1 MKKTFLQTAR
11 LLVGI
16 LFIFSGLIKAN
27 DPLGL
32 SYKMQEFFDVWHM
45 YALDTYT
52 LGFSVI
58 MIVFEILAG
67 VAVILGWRMR
77 IFAWLLLLLI
87 IFFSFLTGYAVI
99 SGKVRECG
107 CFGNCIPIQAMGSFI
122 KDLIL
127 LFLISILF
135 IYRKEI
141 ESRMSKNSSLLIL
154 GLTVLFSFS
163 VQWYVL
169 RYLPLVD
176 CLPFKQGANI
186 PEKMRPPA
194 NAIPDSTVIHFVY
207 EKNHKKM
214 EFTANHLPADL
225 DSTYTFI
232 KRYDK
237 LIRKGNTEPEIKDF
251 SLISESGN
259 DSTLEILDKPGYQLM
274 LISRNFP
281 ETNPHWNKS
290 FILLY
295 TLAKSKNIP
304 VFVAT
309 SNQKEA
315 ETWLEANNL
324 NIEKGLTGY
333 PPLSALQDAPQLLRG
348 IPVFGCDATAVKT
361 AARADP
367 TLYLLKK
374 GTILNKWSYAN
385 FDLAIPQLAEL
396 PFQKINEPVLSQI
409 PIRFKYLHQ

>member
-1 MKKTFLQTAR
+1 MKKTMLQTAR

-45 YALDTYT
+45 PALNAYT
-52 LGFSVI
+52 LGFSVV

-99 SGKVRECG
+99 TGKIRECG

-127 LFLISILF
+127 LLLISILF
-135 IYRKEI
+135 AYRNEI
-141 ESRMSKNSSLLIL
+141 ESRVSKNSSLLIL
-154 GLTVLFSFS
+154 GLTVIFSFS
-163 VQWYVL
+163 VQWYAL
-169 RYLPLVD
+169 RYLPVVD

-186 PEKMRPPA
+186 PEKMKAPA
-194 NAIPDSTVIHFVY
+194 NAIPDSTVISFVY
-207 EKNHKKM
+207 EKNQKTL
-214 EFTANHLPADL
+214 EFTADQLPPDL
-225 DSTYTFI
+225 DSSYTFI

-237 LIRKGNTEPEIKDF
+237 LIRKGNSEPEIKDF

-281 ETNPHWNKS
+281 ATNPHWNKY

-304 VFVAT
+304 VFIAT
-309 SNQKEA
+309 SNRAEA
-315 ETWLEANNL
+315 ASYLNANA
-324 NIEKGLTGY
+324 LTGRV
-333 PPLSALQDAPQLLRG
+333 S
-348 IPVFGCDATAVKT
+348 VFGCDATAVKT

-374 GTILNKWSYAN
+374 GTILNKWSYAGL
-385 FDLAIPQLAEL
+385 DQAIPILAEL
-396 PFQKINEPVLSQI
+396 PVQHISDPILSRLNSKKMASQ
-409 PIRFKYLHQ
+409 PKP